1 MGTKREE
8 YRLRG
13 GDILEIREFHDGR
26 YGAPGQRREKKKKP
40 TEEQMR
46 QANERE
52 KIRRCQLRMM
62 TYFHEGD
69 CLATLTY
76 RQDKRPPNMNEA
88 LKDFQKAIR
97 KVRKEYQKRGYEVF
111 WIRNI
116 ERGTKGAW
124 HIHIVLNE
132 IGDTASILQQV
143 WGKGGVW
150 SCEIKNSQ
158 FYSEDFYQLAS
169 YLTKSEHRIEHKS
182 NGDAAKPRLKET
194 SYNTSRNMPLPEPK
208 IQKLVRW
215 QEEAKTRKGY
225 YIAKIYE
232 GYNPVTGYKYR
243 QYTMIRLER
252 RRTDYDGD
260 RRLRRDKHKRTAGK
274 KA

>member
-1 MGTKREE
+1 MVKRKKIRLRHGDVLDVEE
-8 YRLRG
+8 Y
-13 GDILEIREFHDGR
+13 HDGN
-26 YGAPGQRREKKKKP
+26 YGGKGKTRQKKEKP
-40 TEEQMR
+40 TKEQVR
-46 QANERE
+46 LIN
-52 KIRRCQLRMM
+52 RRNKARLCRWRLIQYFDQGDLFITW
-62 TYFHEGD
+62 TY
-69 CLATLTY
+69 ATEN
-76 RQDKRPPNMNEA
+76 RPPDMEGA
-88 LKDFQKAIR
+88 LKDFQKAMA
-97 KVRKEYQKRGYEVF
+97 KVRKIYRLRGAPPY

-194 SYNTSRNMPLPEPK
+194 SYNISRNMPLPEPK

-215 QEEAKTRKGY
+215 QEEAKPRKGY

-243 QYTMIRLER
+243 QYKMIRLER

>member
-8 YRLRG
+8 YRIRG
-13 GDILEIREFHDGR
+13 GDILDIREFHDGR
-26 YGAPGQRREKKKKP
+26 YGAPGKKREKKKKK

-52 KIRRCQLRMM
+52 KIRRCQLRLL

-76 RQDKRPPNMNEA
+76 RQDKRPPNMEEA

-97 KVRKEYQKRGYEVF
+97 KVRKEYQRRGYELF

-132 IGDTASILQQV
+132 IGDTASILQSA

-150 SCEIKNSQ
+150 SCEIRNSQ
-158 FYSEDFYQLAS
+158 FHGEDFRKLAS
-169 YLTKSEHRIEHKS
+169 YITKNEHRIERKL
-182 NGDAAKPRLKET
+182 NGDIARPRLKET

-208 IQKLVRW
+208 TQKLVRW
-215 QEEAKTRKGY
+215 QEEIKPRKGY
-225 YIAKIYE
+225 YIAGMYE
-232 GYNPVTGYKYR
+232 GINPVTGYKYR
-243 QYTMIRLER
+243 RYTLIRLER

-260 RRLRRDKHKRTAGK
+260 RHLHRTKHKRTAGK
-274 KA
+274 RT

>member
-1 MGTKREE
+1 M
-8 YRLRG
+8 
-13 GDILEIREFHDGR
+13 
-26 YGAPGQRREKKKKP
+26 
-40 TEEQMR
+40 
-46 QANERE
+46 
-52 KIRRCQLRMM
+52 
-62 TYFHEGD
+62 
-69 CLATLTY
+69 
-76 RQDKRPPNMNEA
+76 
-88 LKDFQKAIR
+88 
-97 KVRKEYQKRGYEVF
+97 F

-194 SYNTSRNMPLPEPK
+194 SYNTSRSMPLPEPK

-215 QEEAKTRKGY
+215 QEEAKPRKGY

>member
-1 MGTKREE
+1 M
-8 YRLRG
+8 
-13 GDILEIREFHDGR
+13 
-26 YGAPGQRREKKKKP
+26 
-40 TEEQMR
+40 
-46 QANERE
+46 
-52 KIRRCQLRMM
+52 
-62 TYFHEGD
+62 
-69 CLATLTY
+69 
-76 RQDKRPPNMNEA
+76 
-88 LKDFQKAIR
+88 
-97 KVRKEYQKRGYEVF
+97 
-111 WIRNI
+111 
-116 ERGTKGAW
+116 
-124 HIHIVLNE
+124 
-132 IGDTASILQQV
+132 
-143 WGKGGVW
+143 GKGGVW

-215 QEEAKTRKGY
+215 QEEAKPRKGY